1 MSFIRKVIVTAVVFV
16 VYARLFPG
24 QLMVASWGAALIG
37 ALVLGILNGLVKPVI
52 KLLSLPLT
60 ILTLGLFLLVIN
72 GFMLELM
79 TWFVSGIYF
88 SGFGSMIILALV
100 ISFINTAF
108 DSDRA

>member
-1 MSFIRKVIVTAVVFV
+1 MSFLRKVILTTVVFI
-16 VYARLFPG
+16 VYAQFFPG

-37 ALVLGILNGLVKPVI
+37 AVVLGVLNGLVKPVI

-79 TWFVSGIYF
+79 TWFVSGFYF
-88 SGFGSMIILALV
+88 AGFGSMMILALV
-100 ISFINTAF
+100 ISIVNTMF
-108 DSDRA
+108 DGDRN